1 MPAALLDGA
10 PGTVRYLGPV
20 ADTTPWFESL
30 RLTVAP
36 LRYGAGLKGKVVS
49 SLAAGVP
56 CVATP
61 AAVEGMNVRDGE
73 GVLVADTPERLAA
86 CILRAH
92 ADPCLWADLSAGG
105 LAHAAGRFSLAAWRR
120 TLAEALWVLDVPAG
134 ATPPRVG

>member
-1 MPAALLDGA
+1 MQTRSTLRVWVCTVLLLLL
-10 PGTVRYLGPV
+10 LGRV
-20 ADTTPWFESL
+20 VVL
-30 RLTVAP
+30 R
-36 LRYGAGLKGKVVS
+36 
-49 SLAAGVP
+49 
-56 CVATP
+56 
-61 AAVEGMNVRDGE
+61 
-73 GVLVADTPERLAA
+73 RLAA